1 MHVKQTVHIT
11 ITRCCKPWQTSVSR
25 VCVGCGKRVYI
36 SVPTSFAGGETGM
49 FPPNNPMPRIRILC
63 THTAARDSRTTS
75 CNSNI
80 CSWRGA
86 CSGHGAPQANCQRLS
101 LLSSV
106 QRRLSRTLAPRAS
119 LVHQC
124 TRSELARMHHTDG
137 NTTSQRNNGALQ
149 HTLRIAARKTTRT
162 HLFYWRDKRRPS
174 RSWWR
179 S

>member
-11 ITRCCKPWQTSVSR
+11 CTRCCKPWQTSVSR

-36 SVPTSFAGGETGM
+36 SVPASFAAACSRQIIRC
-49 FPPNNPMPRIRILC
+49 PRILC

-75 CNSNI
+75 CNANL

-86 CSGHGAPQANCQRLS
+86 CSGHGVPQANCQRLS

-124 TRSELARMHHTDG
+124 TRSELARMHRTDG
-137 NTTSQRNNGALQ
+137 NTTSQRNHGALQ